1 MYLGPPPACNPY
13 VKLQKVIRKYQK
25 KVIKIKKKNQIKY
38 QKYKKKIQ
46 KKENDQVI
54 ARGIY

>member
-13 VKLQKVIRKYQK
+13 VKLQKSDK
-25 KVIKIKKKNQIKY
+25 KIPEKQVIKIKKKSNKTSNT
-38 QKYKKKIQ
+38 KKKY

-54 ARGIY
+54 ARGIE